1 VEGYP
6 TTNPH
11 RATFRSET
19 IQERGFHHAHQRRH
33 ITLNFPR
40 GKLMSR
46 WRKREGAMM
55 HEYIAALYQLGYET
69 HFDQILITDVPERPA
84 HYVRIM
90 YLKKDGQQVY
100 RETGL
105 SVYKLLADA
114 LNHVKNGS

>member
-1 VEGYP
+1 MLSQRESPNAHHP
-6 TTNPH
+6 T
-11 RATFRSET
+11 
-19 IQERGFHHAHQRRH
+19 
-33 ITLNFPR
+33 FPTENIMPR
-40 GKLMSR
+40 QP
-46 WRKREGAMM
+46 KRDRAMM
-55 HEYIAALYQLGYET
+55 HEYIAAIYRLGYET

-90 YLKKDGQQVY
+90 YLKKDGHQVY